1 MGRDSHRLGGMGEVV
16 IEVAE
21 KATEQLAETV
31 SALNRQLSSKPRALS
46 VDELAE
52 LIESQATRLLVAY
65 LDGAPVGML
74 TLVTFAIPTGVRAR
88 IEDVVV
94 DEAVRGRGVAFEL
107 TEAAVELARRA
118 GARTVDL
125 TSRPEREAA
134 NRLYRRAGFEVRES
148 VTYRRTLD

>member
-1 MGRDSHRLGGMGEVV
+1 MGEVV

-21 KATEQLAETV
+21 KATEQLAEAV
-31 SALNRQLSSKPRALS
+31 SALNRQLSSRPRVLS
-46 VDELAE
+46 VDELTE
-52 LIESQATRLLVAY
+52 LVESEATRLLVAY

-74 TLVTFAIPTGVRAR
+74 TLVTYAIPTGVRAR

-94 DEAVRGRGVAFEL
+94 DEAARGRGVAFEL

-125 TSRPEREAA
+125 TSRPERAAA

-148 VTYRRTLD
+148 VSYRRTFD